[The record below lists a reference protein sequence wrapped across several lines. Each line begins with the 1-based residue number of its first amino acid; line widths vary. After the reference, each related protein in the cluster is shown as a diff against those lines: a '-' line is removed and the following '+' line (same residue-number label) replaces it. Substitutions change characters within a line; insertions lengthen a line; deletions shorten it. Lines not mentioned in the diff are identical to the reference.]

1 MTPAALAQLG
11 PFLLDSAPVVAASIL
26 GAAVV
31 FTLAAKP
38 VRLLRRARRVRQWSE
53 GQRDIDA
60 LRCMSWQNFEVFAG
74 DAFRRCGYRVEETG
88 GGGSD
93 NGVDLILHKAG
104 RRIVVQ
110 CKHYKARVGAPVVRE
125 AVGVAVDH
133 RAKGVYVV
141 ALGGFTKAAHAYAKG
156 KPIRLIDGPGLLEII
171 NKKRGV

>member
-1 MTPAALAQLG
+1 MTPAALAQFYPL
-11 PFLLDSAPVVAASIL
+11 FLDSAPVVAASIL
-26 GAAVV
+26 GASVV
-31 FTLAAKP
+31 FSLAAKP
-38 VRLLRRARRVRQWSE
+38 VRQLRRARRVRQWAE

-93 NGVDLILHKAG
+93 NGVDLLLHKQG

-110 CKHYKARVGAPVVRE
+110 CKHYKARVGAPIVRE
-125 AVGVAVDH
+125 AVGVAVH
-133 RAKGVYVV
+133 YKARGVYVV

-156 KPIRLIDGPGLLEII
+156 KSIRLIDGPAMLEII
-171 NKKRGV
+171 NKKRGA